1 MDKWFKLSPFHGD
14 DTSSNL
20 VWVTVCVADLAM
32 LQIVV
37 LAYVGSN
44 PIVHLTGLTVI
55 TYGDIN
61 KGRNLYTLPLLL
73 QFIVVN
79 AVNSSNQTCHFLKRE
94 GFRSGKEIS
103 PLLEI
108 VT

>member
-55 TYGDIN
+55 TYGDIS
-61 KGRNLYTLPLLL
+61 KGRKLYNLPLLM
-73 QFIVVN
+73 QSIQAIRHATF
-79 AVNSSNQTCHFLKRE
+79 SK
-94 GFRSGKEIS
+94 GKVSEAARK
-103 PLLEI
+103 
-108 VT
+108 